1 MHITDSQYDRASRA
15 AAPAGVAS
23 RVALMTFVAMAALIA
38 PGCSSCG
45 EKKAPEVRKVEPVE
59 GMRYF
64 VGGPVM
70 KPDKYGR
77 TRLARFNGEVKN
89 PTPRGLLIG
98 FKKNPDGTFDFR
110 TWLNGMIVS
119 QSDGFL
125 DDEGLLWYTKRVS
138 YDSEGAVVVEQTFE
152 YDDEAKV
159 MKSAMR
165 QLDAE
170 TGEVIDEHV
179 QDLPYTPSADPEDD
193 KWFDDEEDD
202 DDGEE

>member
-1 MHITDSQYDRASRA
+1 MAL
-15 AAPAGVAS
+15 VAI
-23 RVALMTFVAMAALIA
+23 AALIA

-45 EKKAPEVRKVEPVE
+45 ENKAPEVRTVEPVE
-59 GMRYF
+59 GMQYF

-70 KPDKYGR
+70 KIDKYGR
-77 TRLARFNGEVKN
+77 TRLASFNGEVKN

-110 TWLNGMIVS
+110 TWLNGMIIT

-138 YDSEGAVVVEQTFE
+138 YDSEGVVIVEQTFE
-152 YDDEAKV
+152 YDDDAEV
-159 MKSAMR
+159 MKSTM
-165 QLDAE
+165 QHLDAE
-170 TGEVIDEHV
+170 TGEVIEEHV
-179 QDLPYTPSADPEDD
+179 GDIPYSPPADPKED
-193 KWFDDEEDD
+193 KWFDDD